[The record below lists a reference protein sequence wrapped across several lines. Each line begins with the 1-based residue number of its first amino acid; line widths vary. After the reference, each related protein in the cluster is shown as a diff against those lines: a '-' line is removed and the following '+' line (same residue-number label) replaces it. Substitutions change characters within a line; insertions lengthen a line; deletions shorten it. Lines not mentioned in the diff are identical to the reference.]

1 MTLVAARWVH
11 YCSASILFGI
21 SAYAIYVPHGVAIE
35 RWVIRLAASA
45 ALISAVA
52 WFGCEAIAIS
62 GDPRAAFDPAI
73 LTAVLTQ
80 TTFGRL
86 WIFRLLLA
94 LALVVGVFCKRIR
107 WKHSAAALACA
118 SGLLLVSL
126 CGTGHAAG
134 EDAFHRT
141 LDALHLA
148 AAGVWLGGLCA
159 LVLRH
164 PLDPRLRR
172 AQTLRFSN
180 VALAAV
186 AILVATGIANGASL
200 TDWREILG
208 TAYGHT
214 LAIKAALV
222 VSMIAAA
229 AASRRALGANGGAV
243 ALRRSVAWEQGF
255 GALVLAATSVLGT
268 LSPSGD

>member
-11 YCSASILFGI
+11 YAATTILFGI
-21 SAYAIYVPHGVAIE
+21 SAYAIYAPRGVAFE
-35 RWVIRLAASA
+35 RWAIRFAAVLALA
-45 ALISAVA
+45 SAVA
-52 WFGCEAIAIS
+52 WFGAETVEIS
-62 GDPRAAFDPAI
+62 GDPTAVFDPAT
-73 LTAVLTQ
+73 LRAVLTE

-94 LALVVGVFCKRIR
+94 LAIVLGVCCTRVR
-107 WKHSAAALACA
+107 WRFSGAVLACA

-141 LDALHLA
+141 LDGLHLA
-148 AAGVWLGGLCA
+148 AAGLWLGGLCA

-164 PLDPRLRR
+164 PLDPRVGR

-186 AILVATGIANGASL
+186 AILIATGIANAASL
-200 TDWREILG
+200 TTWREILS

-214 LAIKAALV
+214 LVIKSALV
-222 VSMIAAA
+222 VAMIAVAA
-229 AASRRALGANGGAV
+229 VTRRALAANAGAPV
-243 ALRRSVAWEQGF
+243 LRRRVMVEQGF